1 VVVRRFDICLVNLDP
16 TVGSEIKKTRPCLLI
31 SPDEMNRSVAG
42 AAAGAQ
48 TRSGACGRRL
58 VDVSRGDLVDR

>member
-48 TRSGACGRRL
+48 TRSGARGRRL
-58 VDVSRGDLVDR
+58 VDASRGDLVDR